1 MDRTVLILC
10 VNFHYKNMTHNYG
23 LRNKRFE
30 SQHFV
35 HTQSAVNTSSTTC
48 HQTVEK
54 KSQKITQ
61 NNPQNQS
68 PLLSQSCNFHSNAST
83 ISKY

>member
-1 MDRTVLILC
+1 
-10 VNFHYKNMTHNYG
+10 MTHNYG

-35 HTQSAVNTSSTTC
+35 HTRSAVKTSSTTC

-68 PLLSQSCNFHSNAST
+68 PLLSQSCNFH
-83 ISKY
+83 